1 MGMVGYPNV
10 GKSSTINVLCGE
22 KKVNVSMTPG
32 KTKHLQTIKLS
43 DQIMLC
49 DCPGLVFPSFLT
61 TKADMICSG
70 LLPIDHMRDPRPP
83 TALVRNPFTAHAT
96 THAPPHT
103 HSCSLKTSANRFTCV
118 QVCERIP
125 RSILEGT
132 YGIML
137 PKPTEEE
144 VRVLCLTWRRS
155 LHCRRG

>member
-83 TALVRNPFTAHAT
+83 TALVRNPFHAHT
-96 THAPPHT
+96 PPHTQPYT
-103 HSCSLKTSANRFTCV
+103 HSCSLKVLIGSHACRCASGYHAAFWRVPTVSCCPS
-118 QVCERIP
+118 Q
-125 RSILEGT
+125 
-132 YGIML
+132 
-137 PKPTEEE
+137 PK
-144 VRVLCLTWRRS
+144 RRYA
-155 LHCRRG
+155 CCA